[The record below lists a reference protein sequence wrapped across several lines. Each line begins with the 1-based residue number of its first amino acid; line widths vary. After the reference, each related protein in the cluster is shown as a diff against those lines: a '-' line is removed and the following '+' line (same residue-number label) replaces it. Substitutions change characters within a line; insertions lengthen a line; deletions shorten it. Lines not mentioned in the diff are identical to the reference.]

1 MPRPGDRHPGLVV
14 EVEKCWALVYDG
26 TLQAGHCAEPPNWT
40 GRWRSPAGDR
50 LWRVWSCR
58 DHLAGL
64 TGLREFGRRREA
76 RSALD

>member
-1 MPRPGDRHPGLVV
+1 M
-14 EVEKCWALVYDG
+14 CWALVYDG
-26 TLQAGHCAEPPNWT
+26 TLQAYHCAEPPNWT